1 MASDEWTVSSGPDGT
16 HWAVFY
22 EGRMVIDGYERA
34 SEATW
39 AVTFLS
45 RGRRPPFVPDGAVVD
60 WPAGWVDRLGA

>member
-1 MASDEWTVSSGPDGT
+1 
-16 HWAVFY
+16 
-22 EGRMVIDGYERA
+22 MVIDGYERA